1 MTVVRTPVEYYRRRG
16 LVATRGTLHRLSL
29 KETFKDVALW
39 RLGREGYV
47 PAPDI
52 GWCGRRQG
60 RRQGRERPLLQ
71 EEHDAS
77 SNCNMRNIG
86 WSVAMVG
93 GIHTRKSHRAVPWRD
108 ECGRERIE

>member
-1 MTVVRTPVEYYRRRG
+1 MTLIDLL
-16 LVATRGTLHRLSL
+16 LVSFVLLFGSLLLSPW
-29 KETFKDVALW
+29 FW

-108 ECGRERIE
+108 ECGRERVE